1 MKGYFKKIILVILLI
16 VILLI
21 TGTTVFAEDDVY
33 TPGDLTGS
41 APAGTMQEVKSIGNK
56 VIGVLQAIGIVV
68 SVIVATI
75 LGIKYM
81 LGSIE
86 QKAEYKKTMLPYV
99 IGSALIFGASTISY
113 IIINAVKF

>member
-1 MKGYFKKIILVILLI
+1 MKKILKKILLIILLI
-16 VILLI
+16 VMLI
-21 TGTTVFAEDDVY
+21 VTGTTVFADY
-33 TPGDLTGS
+33 TPSDLTGT

-68 SVIVATI
+68 SVIVLSI

-81 LGSIE
+81 LGSVE

-99 IGSALIFGASTISY
+99 IGAALIFGASTISY
-113 IIINAVKF
+113 IIMNAVKF